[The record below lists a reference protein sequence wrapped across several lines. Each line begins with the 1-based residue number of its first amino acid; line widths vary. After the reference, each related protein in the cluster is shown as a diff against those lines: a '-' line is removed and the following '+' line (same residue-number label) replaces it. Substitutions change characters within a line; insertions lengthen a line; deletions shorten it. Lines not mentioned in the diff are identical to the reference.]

1 MRIRATTLL
10 AAAFGLAA
18 LALPGRLLACEA
30 ATHLTYNQPVELAGT
45 LKAGK
50 GQHEAQGP
58 FDYTYLA
65 LDQPVCVD
73 APKDG
78 ADEFSEGTEAP
89 IERIQIAG
97 DASSGELPIGKHVT
111 VKGTLFGA
119 HTMWHVEPVLI
130 DAADVAAK

>member
-1 MRIRATTLL
+1 MRIRATMIM

-18 LALPGRLLACEA
+18 LAVPGRLLACEA
-30 ATHLTYNQPVELAGT
+30 ATHLAYNQPVELEGT
-45 LKAGK
+45 LKTGK
-50 GQHEAQGP
+50 GQHDAQGP

-65 LDQPVCVD
+65 LDKPICVD
-73 APKDG
+73 AAKD
-78 ADEFSEGTEAP
+78 DEFNESTESP
-89 IERIQIAG
+89 VERIQIAG
-97 DASSGELPIGKHVT
+97 DAISKDLPIGSRAT